1 VYRYVDVWIGGNHLM
16 QNRPLEPSP
25 ASNNRQ
31 TVTQSLPVQK
41 ARCVF
46 PFVRLRPLKPPEAPT
61 GPLPAPD
68 TPPYSALQCVAIQ
81 SVQTRRLPDA
91 RAPSVLSQPPPVYL
105 LHTKPT
111 STTLQE
117 RVKYAHIPSAYKD
130 KEIGAAE
137 ALLGCAILIVIAV
150 FVIVVLYYVASY

>member
-1 VYRYVDVWIGGNHLM
+1 M
-16 QNRPLEPSP
+16 QNRSLEPSP
-25 ASNNRQ
+25 ASSNRQ

-41 ARCVF
+41 VRCIF
-46 PFVRLRPLKPPEAPT
+46 PFVRLQPLEPPEVPT
-61 GPLPAPD
+61 EPLSAPD
-68 TPPYSALQCVAIQ
+68 TPPYSALQRVDIQ

-117 RVKYAHIPSAYKD
+117 RAKYAHIPSEYRD

-137 ALLGCAILIVIAV
+137 ALLGCAILILIAV